1 MDKDY
6 DIEALYAACEDRQV
20 RPIMPLRLTPA
31 VKAGADAALRTR
43 PLAVR
48 RIGLQPEGFQVAL
61 PDGEASPPHG
71 RSRPAVFTRWP
82 RVIRTLACALARA
95 RAVPLAA

>member
-1 MDKDY
+1 MDKGY

-31 VKAGADAALRTR
+31 VTAGADAVLGTR

-61 PDGEASPPHG
+61 PDRRVQARLTVDQGQPYSPAG
-71 RSRPAVFTRWP
+71 PA
-82 RVIRTLACALARA
+82 
-95 RAVPLAA
+95 